1 MSHSTLPAKRAMF
14 TFGID
19 KNAKNGQVGECLKNW
34 SCRSKVLPD
43 RLILVGQK
51 LMETPQIEKWDIL
64 GDFQT
69 LCVSEKLVINEVQIR
84 YIIGRHVYT

>member
-1 MSHSTLPAKRAMF
+1 MSQSTLPAKRAMF

-19 KNAKNGQVGECLKNW
+19 KNAKNGQVGELLKNW

-43 RLILVGQK
+43 RSILVGQK
-51 LMETPQIEKWDIL
+51 LMETSKIEKWDIL

-84 YIIGRHVYT
+84 YIIGRHVRT